1 MKEVIKTIFEE
12 IEKEQN
18 IIISRHCRPDGDA
31 VGSTLGLAE
40 ILRLTYPEKNIKV
53 VNKDYSEYVK
63 FLGTEDEKP
72 ENLEDYMCIVIDTAT
87 DDRISDPDVLKCK
100 KIIKIDHHVDVKPYG
115 DISWVEEDCPAAS
128 EMVAYFWYENRDK
141 LKMNSHAATCLYT
154 GINTDTGRFKFG
166 ANSKTFNIAG
176 ILLDYGI
183 DTQML
188 YARLELEDFNFYKFQ
203 SHVFEK
209 MNISENGVA
218 YLYVDNG
225 MQKEFNLSKEQASES
240 VSFMNAI
247 KGSLIWIA
255 FIDNPDGTIRV
266 RLRSRFLA
274 VNKLAEKYRGGGHAM
289 ASGATVYNQDEMKA
303 LISDADALLKEYK
316 ENNKDWI

>member
-18 IIISRHCRPDGDA
+18 ILISRHCRPDGDA

-40 ILRLTYPEKNIKV
+40 ILRQTYPEKDIRV
-53 VNKDYSEYVK
+53 VNKDFSEYVG
-63 FLGTEDEKP
+63 FLGNEDEKP
-72 ENLEDYMCIVIDTAT
+72 ENIEDFICIVLDTAT
-87 DDRISDPDVLKCK
+87 DDRISDSDVLKCK
-100 KIIKIDHHVDVKPYG
+100 RIVKIDHHVDIKPYG
-115 DISWVEEDCPAAS
+115 DISWVEEDCPSAS

-141 LKMNSHAATCLYT
+141 LKMNTYAATCLFT
-154 GINTDTGRFKFG
+154 GIYTDTDRFKFG
-166 ANSKTFNIAG
+166 ANPKTFNIAG
-176 ILLDYGI
+176 KLLDYGI

-188 YARLELEDFNFYKFQ
+188 FARLELEDFNFYKFQ

-218 YLYVDNG
+218 YLYVDNE
-225 MQKEFNLSKEQASES
+225 MQKKFNLSREQASES

-255 FIDNPDGTIRV
+255 FIDNPDGTVRV

-274 VNKLAEKYRGGGHAM
+274 VNKLAEKYHGGGHAM
-289 ASGATVYNQDEMKA
+289 ASGATVCNQEEMKA

-316 ENNKDWI
+316 ENNGNWI